1 MDRQQLIFLVGSFL
15 IVIAGSVMITQ
26 GQRRIP
32 VQQAKHMRGRKVV
45 GGQRHYLPL
54 RVNHGGVMPIIFASS
69 LMMIPTFILPW
80 LAANVPLWGFSQW
93 LHDNLVMGGG
103 YNYLYVLVYVVMI
116 YFFAYFWTSV
126 QFQPREMAD
135 QLRDNGSFIPGLR
148 PGPRTADY
156 LEKVMERIT
165 YVGAGFLALIAIV
178 PTLLT
183 SWLNIPFFV
192 SSFLGGTGLLISVSV
207 ALDFVQRIEAN
218 LLMRNYKGFLS
229 GGDGPGGGK
238 GGPKIRS
245 ARH

>member
-1 MDRQQLIFLVGSFL
+1 MVER
-15 IVIAGSVMITQ
+15 
-26 GQRRIP
+26 RRI
-32 VQQAKHMRGRKVV
+32 GV
-45 GGQRHYLPL
+45 GAVRA
-54 RVNHGGVMPIIFASS
+54 RVGVPR
-69 LMMIPTFILPW
+69 W
-80 LAANVPLWGFSQW
+80 LA
-93 LHDNLVMGGG
+93 DELVMSGG
-103 YNYLYVLVYVVMI
+103 YKYLYLLIYVFMI

-178 PTLLT
+178 PTLLSST
-183 SWLNIPFFV
+183 LGIPFFV
-192 SSFLGGTGLLISVSV
+192 SAFLGGTGLLISVSV

-218 LLMRNYKGFLS
+218 LLMRNYKGFLDGS
-229 GGDGPGGGK
+229 DGPGGGK